1 MKKLSLRILLLM
13 WLVSPFAWAQNAAV
27 KGSIVDAK
35 TKTTLPNAYVQLVS
49 IPDSAKRTVATNA
62 QGQFV
67 FDNVRRGAYLLR
79 ATFIGYQT
87 FQQRIRVA
95 GQPLDLG
102 SLGMAE
108 DAQQL
113 KEVKVVGR
121 LATGSQQGDTVQFN
135 AGAFKTNPDANA
147 EDLIQKLP
155 GVTVEN
161 GTVKAQGENVQQ
173 VLIDGRPFFGNDPTA
188 ALRNLPAEVIDK
200 VQVFDQLSEQSQFT
214 GVNDGNTQ
222 KTINIITKPTM
233 RNGTFGKIYGGYGSD
248 DRYQAGG
255 SINRFE
261 GPKRF
266 TVLAQSN
273 NINQQNFSAEDLLGV
288 TANSAGGGRGGFGGG
303 GGGGGRPGGGGFGG
317 GGGRQGGGGQGAQG
331 GDGGDFLVRAQ
342 NGVATTHA
350 LGLNYSDDWGKKIKV
365 AGSYFFNYA
374 DNAALRG
381 ALRQFVIP
389 SLSGQE
395 YSENSTAIS
404 KNINHRLNFR
414 FEYNIDQYN
423 SILIRPRLSLQQNDG
438 TSNLLGETFLN
449 GNFLNRTANDFKSK
463 LLGYNFNNDILLRH
477 RFKKQGRTISWNIG
491 TSLSDK
497 SGDNFLYAENTFLA
511 RNGSQQTSITNQTA
525 NLDAKG
531 WGLTSNL
538 TYTEPLSRK
547 SFLTL
552 NYDYSYAYNDSDKR
566 TLRYSEQDKAYTLL
580 DTLLT
585 NTFNSDYTTHQVG
598 TGYRYQTPKLQIMT
612 NLRYQYALLD
622 NEQVFPRTFDFG
634 RSFRNILPM
643 AMLTY
648 NISNGKNLRF
658 NYRTQTSQ
666 PSVSQLQEVID
677 NTNPLQLS
685 AGNANLVQSFGHS
698 FSLRYLATNMG
709 ASTNLLAFVNAD
721 FTDNFIGNSNTIAVA
736 PTTLPNGIV
745 LQPGAQFSQPVNLDG
760 RYAIRGFVS
769 YGMPIKFIKTNLNL
783 SLSSNYSHTPG
794 RINDQINF
802 ANSQTHGLGVVL
814 SSNVSPK
821 VDFTLSSNSNFS
833 KVSNTLQ
840 TQLNTTFFNQNSRF
854 RTNLM
859 FGKGFVFQTE
869 VSHQYFSGLTSA
881 FNQNFFLWNMSLGK
895 KLFKNQQGDLRLT
908 AFDVLKQNNSIQRNV
923 TESYIED
930 TQSNVLQRYFMLVFT
945 YNIRNY
951 KNTQAPAPSQEQPR
965 FRRQSEQN

>member
-1 MKKLSLRILLLM
+1 MKNIALLVVTLLILAGSQ
-13 WLVSPFAWAQNAAV
+13 VFGQNAATIRGV
-27 KGSIVDAK
+27 IADGKSK
-35 TKTTLPNAYVQLVS
+35 TPLPNAYVQLLS
-49 IPDSAKRTVATNA
+49 LPDSAKRTVATNVD
-62 QGQFV
+62 GQFV
-67 FDNVRRGAYLLR
+67 FDNVRRGAYFLR
-79 ATFIGYQT
+79 VSYIGYQN
-87 FQQRIRVA
+87 FQQRIRA
-95 GQPLDLG
+95 TGQPLDLG
-102 SLGMAE
+102 SLGLTE
-108 DAQQL
+108 DAKQL
-113 KEVKVVGR
+113 NEVKVVGR

-147 EDLIQKLP
+147 EDLIQKMP

-173 VLIDGRPFFGNDPTA
+173 VLVDGKPFFGNDPTA

-200 VQVFDQLSEQSQFT
+200 VQVFDQLSDQSQFT
-214 GVNDGNTQ
+214 GINDGNTQ

-233 RNGTFGKIYGGYGSD
+233 RNGTFGKVYGGYGTD
-248 DRYQAGG
+248 DRYQVGG

-261 GPKRF
+261 GVKRF

-303 GGGGGRPGGGGFGG
+303 GGGRPQG
-317 GGGRQGGGGQGAQG
+317 GGGRPSGGGRGGEG
-331 GDGGDFLVRAQ
+331 GDGGDFMVRAQ

-350 LGLNYSDDWGKKIKV
+350 LGLNYSDEWGKKIKV
-365 AGSYFFNYA
+365 SGSYFFNYA
-374 DNAALRG
+374 DNASIKNT
-381 ALRQFVIP
+381 LRQFVIP

-414 FEYNIDQYN
+414 FEYTIDQYN

-438 TSNLLGETFLN
+438 TSNLLGETLLN
-449 GNFLNRTANDFKSK
+449 GGLLNRTSNDFTSN
-463 LLGYNFNNDILLRH
+463 LLGYNFNNDILIRH

-491 TSLSDK
+491 TSLSNK
-497 SGDNFLYAENTFLA
+497 SGDNLLYAENIFVSRGNT
-511 RNGSQQTSITNQTA
+511 QTSITDQSA

-531 WGLTSNL
+531 WGLTSSLN
-538 TYTEPLSRK
+538 YTEPLSRK
-547 SFLTL
+547 SFLSF
-552 NYDYSYAYNDSDKR
+552 NYDYSYAYNDSDKQ
-566 TLRYSEQDKAYTLL
+566 TLRYSEQSKSYSIL

-585 NTFNSDYTTHQVG
+585 NTFSSDYATHQVG

-612 NLRYQYALLD
+612 NVRYQYAALD

-634 RSFRNILPM
+634 RSFQNLLPM
-643 AMLTY
+643 AMITY
-648 NISNGKNLRF
+648 NIKTGKNLRF
-658 NYRTQTSQ
+658 NYRTQTTQ
-666 PSVSQLQEVID
+666 PSVSQLQEVVD

-685 AGNANLVQSFGHS
+685 TGNANLVQSFGHNM
-698 FSLRYLATNMG
+698 SLRYLATNIG
-709 ASTNLLAFVNAD
+709 ASTNFLIFVNAD
-721 FTDNFIGNSNTIAVA
+721 LTDKFIGNSNTVA
-736 PTTLPNGIV
+736 ITATTLPNGIV

-760 RYAIRGFVS
+760 RYALRGFLS

-802 ANSQTHGLGVVL
+802 ANSQTHGVGVVL
-814 SSNVSPK
+814 SSNISPK
-821 VDFTLSSNSNFS
+821 VDFTVSSNSNFS

-840 TQLNTTFFNQNSRF
+840 SQLNTNYFNQNSRF

-869 VSHQYFSGLTSA
+869 LSHQYYAGLSSA

-895 KLFKNQQGDLRLT
+895 KLFKNQQGDLRIT
-908 AFDVLKQNNSIQRNV
+908 AFDLLKQNNSIQRSV

-930 TQSNVLQRYFMLVFT
+930 GRSNVLQRYFLMVFT
-945 YNIRNY
+945 YNIRHY
-951 KNTQAPAPSQEQPR
+951 KNTPQAGQPSGV
-965 FRRQSEQN
+965 RRQE